1 MKNYVFKLLIDGQ
14 LVGEGYGSGHSAM
27 EAFEN
32 GVESGSIFFNDGQE
46 IEVLA
51 LSDKGLGLRFKAV
64 KGL

>member
-1 MKNYVFKLLIDGQ
+1 MKDYVFKLLIDGQ
-14 LVGEGYGSGHSAM
+14 FSGEGYGQGNSAM

-32 GVESGSIFFNDGQE
+32 GVETGSIYFPDEQE

-51 LSDKGLGLRFKAV
+51 LSNRGLGIRFKAV